1 MRKFTLLLLA
11 SCLLFTV
18 PGIAAIKKKSS
29 TCPTTLAGCPD
40 DGCSTDH
47 DVDGGLNERK
57 NIRPNGAGTEEP
69 AQPVSL
75 RSIKDL
81 PDPEN
86 FSMGDSRGEL
96 TDFGEG
102 TKVRVVAYLLRAKP
116 EGKESCNCGLTG
128 VKNTDNHLVLVSRFT
143 VSKFADDA
151 GTADEVFAAREE
163 ESITAEF
170 TPRLRLTHPNFTRA
184 KITPLINAAPHNA
197 LRVRVTGM
205 LMFDS
210 QHFLQDPLVRVND
223 WEIHPILK
231 LEYCEDDSCPANFD
245 TGWKS
250 LDDCPTT
257 GCT

>member
-1 MRKFTLLLLA
+1 MRKLTLVA
-11 SCLLFTV
+11 VAIYLLFTLSATADIV
-18 PGIAAIKKKSS
+18 KKSD
-29 TCPTTLAGCPD
+29 TCPTTLADCPN

-47 DVDGGLNERK
+47 DVDGTLNEQK
-57 NIRPNGAGTEEP
+57 NIRPDDPKAQGP
-69 AQPVSL
+69 AQPMSL

-86 FSMGDSRGEL
+86 FSMGDPRDEL
-96 TDFGEG
+96 TALGEG

-116 EGKESCNCGLTG
+116 EGKESCNCDLTG

-143 VSKFADDA
+143 VTKFADDA
-151 GTADEVFAAREE
+151 GTAEEVFAAREE

-170 TPRLRLTHPNFTRA
+170 TPRVRLTHPNFTRA
-184 KITPLINAAPHNA
+184 KITPLINGAPHKA

-210 QHFLQDPLVRVND
+210 AHFLKDPLVRVND

-231 LEYCEDDSCPANFD
+231 LEFCRNDSCPAD
-245 TGWKS
+245 GDAGWKS
-250 LDDCPTT
+250 LDDM
-257 GCT
+257 

>member
-1 MRKFTLLLLA
+1 MRKVTFILTVA
-11 SCLLFTV
+11 CLLFILPAT
-18 PGIAAIKKKSS
+18 AAIKKKSA
-29 TCPTTLAGCPD
+29 TCPTTLAHCPN

-57 NIRPNGAGTEEP
+57 NIRPGDPGTEGP
-69 AQPVSL
+69 AQPMSL

-81 PDPEN
+81 PDPED
-86 FSMGDSRGEL
+86 FSMGDSRQEL
-96 TDFGEG
+96 RDLGEG

-116 EGKESCNCGLTG
+116 EGKESCNCNLTG
-128 VKNTDNHLVLVSRFT
+128 VQNTDNHLVLVSRFT

-170 TPRLRLTHPNFTRA
+170 TPRVRLTHPNFTRA
-184 KITPLINAAPHNA
+184 KINPLINAAPHKA

-205 LMFDS
+205 LTFDS
-210 QHFLQDPLVRVND
+210 QHFLQDALVRVND

-231 LEYCEDDSCPANFD
+231 LEYCDDDSCPSDGD

-250 LDDCPTT
+250 LDDLP
-257 GCT
+257 